1 MTEFLAFTIT
11 GIVTGAVY
19 AIAASGLVVTYTT
32 SGIFNFAHGAM
43 GMVMAFLYW
52 QLRVHLHWPAPLA
65 LIVVLF
71 VAAPLFG
78 AVIERVLMRNVRGS
92 DTGVALMVTLGLLLA
107 LIGFPFWRWKQ
118 TEPRALPEFFAGHS
132 VRIFSVNV
140 TWHELISIGV
150 AIVVAIF
157 LRFLLYRTRVG
168 VAMRAVVDDRDLTA
182 LNGGRPSRVSAL
194 SWALGSMLAALAG
207 ILLAPKLSM
216 NVLVLTF
223 LVIDAYAAAIVGQ
236 LKSLP
241 LTFAGAL
248 ALGLAEA
255 YAVGYLPTSGFL
267 SHIKPSLP
275 MIFLFAVLLFL
286 PQVRLRVGRV
296 VGGRSARV
304 PGWREVGVAGVVVVV
319 ATWIIASSLGSA
331 DLATMGQGI
340 AFGIIMLSLVLLA
353 GYGGQT
359 SLCQMTFVGLGA
371 VVASKISHGSS
382 PVGILAAAGAAG
394 VVGAVISLPALRL
407 TGLYLALSTLAF
419 AVLADNLFFLQVFG
433 GGGGKVFRRLS
444 LLGINFSG
452 DVAYTVL
459 LSAVFMLMAAF
470 ALPTR
475 RGPLGRLLSSMKHSP
490 AACATLGL
498 NLTRTKVGVF
508 ALSAAM
514 AGVGGALFG
523 GLRGS
528 IGPNDFI
535 YIQSLVILLMVTIG
549 GITTVSG
556 AFLGAMLLGPGFLII
571 TKFVDIQNITF
582 LGAGLGPMTIARSPN
597 GIVGQLAGVVD
608 RFRRKAGGEGG
619 AGEGAEGLTGDE
631 VTQEVGRVVAPVG

>member
-11 GIVTGAVY
+11 GIVTGAIY
-19 AIAASGLVVTYTT
+19 AVAASGLVVTYTT

-52 QLRVHLHWPAPLA
+52 QFRVHLHWPAPIA
-65 LIVVLF
+65 LFVVLF
-71 VAAPLFG
+71 LLAPLFG
-78 AVIERVLMRNVRGS
+78 ALIERILMRNVRGS
-92 DTGVALMVTLGLLLA
+92 DTGVALMVTLGLLLTLMGVA
-107 LIGFPFWRWKQ
+107 FWRFKQ
-118 TEPRALPEFFAGHS
+118 TEPRALPEFFAGNS

-140 TWHELISIGV
+140 SWHELISIAV
-150 AIVVAIF
+150 AIAVAAF
-157 LRFLLYRTRVG
+157 LRVLLYRTRTG

-207 ILLAPKLSM
+207 ILLAPKLSL
-216 NVLVLTF
+216 NVLALTF

-236 LKSLP
+236 LRSLP

-248 ALGLAEA
+248 ALGLGEA

-275 MIFLFAVLLFL
+275 MLFLFAVLLFL

-296 VGGRSARV
+296 VGGRSVRV
-304 PGWREVGVAGVVVVV
+304 PGWREVGITGVVLVV
-319 ATWIIASSLGSA
+319 ATWILASILTGP
-331 DLATMGQGI
+331 DLASMGQGL
-340 AFGIIMLSLVLLA
+340 ALGIIMLSLVLLA

-359 SLCQMTFVGLGA
+359 SLCQMTFVGIGA

-433 GGGGKVFRRLS
+433 GGGGNVVRRLS
-444 LLGINFSG
+444 LLGISFDG
-452 DVAYTVL
+452 QVAFTVL
-459 LSAVFMLMAAF
+459 LSVVFMLMAAF
-470 ALPTR
+470 VLAIR
-475 RGPLGRLLSSMKHSP
+475 RGPFGRLLSAMKDSP

-498 NLTRTKVGVF
+498 DLTRTKVGVF

-514 AGVGGALFG
+514 AGVGGAFFG

-528 IGPNDFI
+528 IGSTDFY
-535 YIQSLVILLMVTIG
+535 YIQSLVLLLMVTIG
-549 GITTVSG
+549 GIMTVSG
-556 AFLGAMLLGPGFLII
+556 AFLGGLFLGPGFYLLGKVIHI
-571 TKFVDIQNITF
+571 DGLTF
-582 LGAGLGPMTIARSPN
+582 LLAGLGAMTIARSPN
-597 GIVGQLAGVVD
+597 GIVGQVSGAVD
-608 RFRRKAGGEGG
+608 RFRKQPAREDPVLDV
-619 AGEGAEGLTGDE
+619 EL
-631 VTQEVGRVVAPVG
+631 TQEVEGIVAPVG

>member
-11 GIVTGAVY
+11 GIVTGAIY

-32 SGIFNFAHGAM
+32 SGIFNFAHGAI

-52 QLRVHLHWPAPLA
+52 QLRVHMHWPAPLA

-71 VAAPLFG
+71 ILAPLFG
-78 AVIERVLMRNVRGS
+78 ALIERVLMRNVRGS

-107 LIGFPFWRWKQ
+107 LIGVAFWRWKQ
-118 TEPRALPEFFAGHS
+118 TEPRAIPEFFAGHS

-140 TWHELISIGV
+140 SWHELISIAV
-150 AIVVAIF
+150 AGLVALF
-157 LRFLLYRTRVG
+157 LRFLLYRTRIGVG
-168 VAMRAVVDDRDLTA
+168 MRAVVDDRDLTA
-182 LNGGRPSRVSAL
+182 LNGGRPSRMSSL
-194 SWALGSMLAALAG
+194 SWALGSTLAALAG
-207 ILLAPKLSM
+207 ILLAPKLSL
-216 NVLVLTF
+216 NVLALTF

-267 SHIKPSLP
+267 SYIKPSLP

-296 VGGRSARV
+296 VGGRSVRV
-304 PGWREVGVAGVVVVV
+304 PGWREVGIAGGGLVV
-319 ATWIIASSLGSA
+319 ATWILASIFTGP
-331 DLATMGQGI
+331 DLATIGQGL
-340 AFGIIMLSLVLLA
+340 ALGIIMLSLVLLA

-359 SLCQMTFVGLGA
+359 SLCQMTFVGIGA
-371 VVASKISHGSS
+371 VAASQISHGAS
-382 PVGILAAAGAAG
+382 PLGLVAAAAAAG
-394 VVGAVISLPALRL
+394 VVGALISLPALRL

-433 GGGGKVFRRLS
+433 GGGGKNLHRPS
-444 LLGINFSG
+444 ILGISFSG

-459 LSAVFMLMAAF
+459 LAVVFMLMAAF
-470 ALPTR
+470 VLAIR
-475 RGPLGRLLSSMKHSP
+475 RGPFGRLLSAMKDSP

-498 NLTRTKVGVF
+498 DLTRTKVGVF

-514 AGVGGALFG
+514 AGIGGVFFG
-523 GLRGS
+523 QLRGS
-528 IGPNDFI
+528 VGTLDF
-535 YIQSLVILLMVTIG
+535 YYVQSLVLLLMVTIG
-549 GITTVSG
+549 GIMTVSG
-556 AFLGAMLLGPGFLII
+556 ALLGGILLGPGFYILGKII
-571 TKFVDIQNITF
+571 HIDGLTF
-582 LGAGLGPMTIARSPN
+582 LGAGLGAMTIARSPN
-597 GIVGQLAGVVD
+597 GIVGQISGAVD
-608 RFRRKAGGEGG
+608 RFRKRPVADD
-619 AGEGAEGLTGDE
+619 AEPDVGITE
-631 VTQEVGRVVAPVG
+631 EEVGRVVAPVG

>member
-1 MTEFLAFTIT
+1 VTEFLAFTIT

-32 SGIFNFAHGAM
+32 SGIFNFAHGAI

-52 QLRVHLHWPAPLA
+52 QLRVHMHWPAPFA
-65 LIVVLF
+65 LIAVLF
-71 VAAPLFG
+71 IAAPLFG

-107 LIGFPFWRWKQ
+107 LIGVAFWRWKQ
-118 TEPRALPEFFAGHS
+118 TEPRALPDFFAGHS

-140 TWHELISIGV
+140 SWHELISIGV

-157 LRFLLYRTRVG
+157 LRVLLYRTRTG

-182 LNGGRPSRVSAL
+182 LNGGNPSRVSAL

-207 ILLAPKLSM
+207 ILLAPKLSL
-216 NVLVLTF
+216 NVLVMTF

-241 LTFAGAL
+241 LTFVGAL
-248 ALGLAEA
+248 ALGLGEA

-267 SHIKPSLP
+267 SHIKPALP
-275 MIFLFAVLLFL
+275 MLFLFAVLLFL

-296 VGGRSARV
+296 VGGRSVRV
-304 PGWREVGVAGVVVVV
+304 PAWREVGVVSVVVVIAV
-319 ATWIIASSLGSA
+319 WILASIFTGP
-331 DLATMGQGI
+331 DLATLGQGL
-340 AFGIIMLSLVLLA
+340 ALGIIMLSLVLLA

-359 SLCQMTFVGLGA
+359 SLCQMTFVGIGA
-371 VVASKISHGSS
+371 VVAAKISHGSS
-382 PVGILAAAGAAG
+382 PLGLLAAAGAAG
-394 VVGAVISLPALRL
+394 AVGAVISLPALRL

-433 GGGGKVFRRLS
+433 GGGGKNLHRPS
-444 LLGINFSG
+444 LLGISFNG

-459 LSAVFMLMAAF
+459 LAVVFMLMAAF
-470 ALPTR
+470 VLAIR
-475 RGPLGRLLSSMKHSP
+475 RGPFGRLLSAMKDSP

-498 NLTRTKVGVF
+498 DLTRTKVGVF

-514 AGVGGALFG
+514 AGVGGVFFG
-523 GLRGS
+523 QLRGS
-528 IGPNDFI
+528 VGSTDF
-535 YIQSLVILLMVTIG
+535 YYVQSLVLLLMVTIG
-549 GITTVSG
+549 GIMTVSG
-556 AFLGAMLLGPGFLII
+556 AFLGGILLGPGFYVLGKII
-571 TKFVDIQNITF
+571 HIDGLTF
-582 LGAGLGPMTIARSPN
+582 LGAGLGAMTIARSPN
-597 GIVGQLAGVVD
+597 GIVGQVSGVVD
-608 RFRRKAGGEGG
+608 RFRRRPAAPEDGI
-619 AGEGAEGLTGDE
+619 TGVE
-631 VTQEVGRVVAPVG
+631 VTEEVERVVAPVG